1 MNGGASKMHD
11 ILLANSET
19 SLILS
24 TNPENCK
31 REKRIRQ
38 QYPLL
43 LKGLFVLDIAASR
56 WALTVTIA
64 LTAPNGAQV
73 AKEWLSL
80 T

>member
-1 MNGGASKMHD
+1 MNGGATMMHD

-38 QYPLL
+38 QYPLF

-56 WALTVTIA
+56 C
-64 LTAPNGAQV
+64 GADSNDSIDSP
-73 AKEWLSL
+73 E
-80 T
+80 